1 MTTIQYREQLVIF
14 LEVLNAQ
21 VLLSQ
26 SRVDYY
32 DALYGFKLAWADLE
46 RAVGG
51 PFVEE
56 GVTQNLPKAAKK

>member
-1 MTTIQYREQLVIF
+1 
-14 LEVLNAQ
+14 LNAQ

-46 RAVGG
+46 RSVGG
-51 PFVEE
+51 PFLDDVAPP
-56 GVTQNLPKAAKK
+56 GAPRKQQ